1 MKKLFSTLMLVLVA
15 LTVQAQILQPV
26 KWKIQLNDSGSAE
39 KEIVFTATADK
50 GWHLYDQDLPE
61 GGPVSTSF
69 TFETLKGAELIGKPT
84 SSVKPTT
91 VYDELFA
98 MNLRWYPGTVSFTQK
113 FKVTD
118 PAKFKAEGEVEF
130 MACNDET
137 CLPPDRVS
145 FSFDKKNIKMTAAA
159 ETVVEKP
166 EVEQD
171 DVTAVQPDTEKVV
184 EEVAELK
191 APAPVTN
198 KDKAE
203 NRPVRASNELT
214 DDAALW
220 TPVIDQL
227 KAFGD
232 TTVSATDT
240 SWLFIFFAGFLG
252 GLIALLTPCVWPMI
266 PMTVSFFL
274 KRTKDRKKAIRD
286 AMTYGLSIIVIY
298 LVMGL
303 LITGIFGAS
312 ALNDLSTNAI
322 FNIIFFLLLVVF
334 AISFFGA
341 FEMVLPSSWTNKLDT
356 KADSTTGIISIFF
369 MSFTLVL
376 VSFSCTG
383 PIIGTLL
390 VQAAS
395 MGTAVGPA
403 IGMFGFALALSI
415 PFSLFAIFPNMLQS
429 MPKSGGWLNSVKVV
443 LGFLELTLALKFL
456 SVADLA
462 YGWRLLDREV
472 FIVLWIVI
480 FILLGCYLLGK
491 IKFSHDSDLPYV
503 SVPRLFMA
511 IISFSFAVYMVPGL
525 WGAPLKAISAFAP
538 PLYTQDFNLYN
549 SEVHAAFDDYE
560 TGMAYAKKVNKPVMI
575 DFSGFGCVNCRK
587 MEASVWTDP
596 KVKQILENDYV
607 LITLMVDDKTK
618 LPQPITIEEHGKTRK
633 LKTIG
638 DKWSYLQRSK
648 FGANAQPFYI
658 LLNAEGKPLGPS
670 YAFNESVPDY
680 IKFLENGLKVFK
692 EQEKNK

>member
-1 MKKLFSTLMLVLVA
+1 MKKLFSILLLVFVTLA
-15 LTVQAQILQPV
+15 VQAQIHQPV
-26 KWKIQLNDSGSAE
+26 KWKIKLEDSKTAE
-39 KEIVFTATADK
+39 KEIVFTATIEK
-50 GWHLYDQDLPE
+50 GWHLYDMNLPE

-69 TFETLKGAELIGKPT
+69 TFETLQGAELIGQPVSNIKPT
-84 SSVKPTT
+84 V
-91 VYDELFA
+91 VYDEQFA
-98 MNLRWYPGTVSFTQK
+98 MDLRWFPGAVTFTQK
-113 FKVTD
+113 VKILN
-118 PAKFKAEGEVEF
+118 PKKFKIEGEVEF
-130 MACNDET
+130 MVCNDET
-137 CLPPDRVS
+137 CLPPDRES
-145 FSFDKKNIKMTAAA
+145 FAFDSKNTKLTLPA
-159 ETVVEKP
+159 EAPVVEK
-166 EVEQD
+166 E
-171 DVTAVQPDTEKVV
+171 DVTKEQPDTNLVV
-184 EEVAELK
+184 EEGKTLTTPDPVAKEEK
-191 APAPVTN
+191 VIVNPEKITN
-198 KDKAE
+198 A
-203 NRPVRASNELT
+203 LT
-214 DDAALW
+214 NDAALW
-220 TPVIDQL
+220 TPVIDEL

-232 TTVSATDT
+232 TTVTATDT

-286 AMTYGLSIIVIY
+286 ALTYGLSIIVIY

-341 FEMVLPSSWTNKLDT
+341 FEMVLPASWTTKLDS
-356 KADSTTGIISIFF
+356 KADSTTGILSIFF

-443 LGFLELTLALKFL
+443 LGFLELALALKFL

-480 FILLGCYLLGK
+480 FVLLGFYLLGK
-491 IKFSHDSDLPYV
+491 IKFSHDSDVKYV

-511 IISFSFAVYMVPGL
+511 IISFGFAVYMVPGL
-525 WGAPLKAISAFAP
+525 WGAPLKSISAFAP
-538 PLYTQDFNLYN
+538 PLYTQDFSLYDD
-549 SEVHAAFDDYE
+549 EVHAAYDDYE
-560 TGMAYAKKVNKPVMI
+560 SGMAKAKLLNKPVMI

-587 MEASVWTDP
+587 MEAAVWTDP

-618 LPQPITIEEHGKTRK
+618 LPHPIEIEEHGKVRK

-658 LLNAEGKPLGPS
+658 LLNDEGKPLGPS
-670 YAFNESVPDY
+670 YAFNEDVSKY
-680 IKFLENGLKVFK
+680 IQFLENGLKTFK
-692 EQEKNK
+692 EQNK

>member
-1 MKKLFSTLMLVLVA
+1 MKKLISSIMLALIALVA
-15 LTVQAQILQPV
+15 QAQILTPV
-26 KWKIQLNDSGSAE
+26 KWKIKLDDKGGAPE

-50 GWHLYDQDLPE
+50 GWHLYDMNLPE

-69 TFETLKGAELIGKPT
+69 TFETLNGAELIGQPVP
-84 SSVKPTT
+84 SVKPTT
-91 VYDELFA
+91 VYDEQFA

-113 FKVTD
+113 LKVTD

-137 CLPPDRVS
+137 CLPPDQIP
-145 FSFDKKNIKMTAAA
+145 FSFDKKSIHVDPALAANSSTTEVDKEDATAI
-159 ETVVEKP
+159 
-166 EVEQD
+166 
-171 DVTAVQPDTEKVV
+171 QPDTQV
-184 EEVAELK
+184 VAEEASELNTPDPAAKETPATTSPK
-191 APAPVTN
+191 AS
-198 KDKAE
+198 D
-203 NRPVRASNELT
+203 SLT
-214 DDAALW
+214 DSPNLW
-220 TPVIDQL
+220 SPVIDQL
-227 KAFGD
+227 KSFGD
-232 TTVSATDT
+232 ATVSAADT
-240 SWLFIFFAGFLG
+240 SWFFIFFAGFLG

-286 AMTYGLSIIVIY
+286 AITYGLSIIVIY

-322 FNIIFFLLLVVF
+322 FNILFFLLLVVF
-334 AISFFGA
+334 AVSFFGA
-341 FEMVLPSSWTNKLDT
+341 FELVLPASWTSKLDS
-356 KADSTTGIISIFF
+356 KADSTTGVLSIFF

-415 PFSLFAIFPNMLQS
+415 PFSVFAIFPNMLQS

-443 LGFLELTLALKFL
+443 LGFLELALALKFL

-462 YGWRLLDREV
+462 YGWRLLDREA

-480 FILLGCYLLGK
+480 FSLLGVYLLGK
-491 IKFSHDSDLPYV
+491 IKFSHDSEVKYV

-511 IISFSFAVYMVPGL
+511 IISFAFAIYMVPGL

-538 PLYTQDFNLYN
+538 PLYTQDFNLYKN
-549 SEVHAAFDDYE
+549 EVHAAFDDYE
-560 TGMAYAKKVNKPVMI
+560 SGMAYAKKVNKPVMI

-596 KVKQILENDYV
+596 KVKQMLENDYV

-618 LPQPITIEEHGKTRK
+618 LPQPIEIQENGKTRK

-648 FGANAQPFYI
+648 FGSNAQPFYI
-658 LLNAEGKPLGPS
+658 LLNDEGQPLGPS
-670 YAFNESVPDY
+670 YAFNEDVSKY
-680 IKFLENGLKVFK
+680 IQFLQNGLKEFKK
-692 EQEKNK
+692 EQQ

>member
-145 FSFDKKNIKMTAAA
+145 FS
-159 ETVVEKP
+159 
-166 EVEQD
+166 
-171 DVTAVQPDTEKVV
+171 
-184 EEVAELK
+184 K

-443 LGFLELTLALKFL
+443 LGFLELALALKFL

-538 PLYTQDFNLYN
+538 PLYTQDFNLYKN
-549 SEVHAAFDDYE
+549 EVHAAFDDYE
-560 TGMAYAKKVNKPVMI
+560 SGMAYAKKVNKPVMI

-658 LLNAEGKPLGPS
+658 LLNAEGEPLGPS
-670 YAFNESVPDY
+670 YTFNESVPDY

>member
-1 MKKLFSTLMLVLVA
+1 MKKLISSIMLALIALVA
-15 LTVQAQILQPV
+15 QAQILTPV
-26 KWKIQLNDSGSAE
+26 KWKIKLDDKGGAPE

-50 GWHLYDQDLPE
+50 GWHLYDMNLPE

-69 TFETLKGAELIGKPT
+69 TFETLNGAELIGQPVP
-84 SSVKPTT
+84 SVKPTT
-91 VYDELFA
+91 VYDEQFA

-113 FKVTD
+113 LKVTD

-137 CLPPDRVS
+137 CLPPDQIP
-145 FSFDKKNIKMTAAA
+145 FSFDKKSIHVDPALAANSP
-159 ETVVEKP
+159 TT
-166 EVEQD
+166 EVDKED
-171 DVTAVQPDTEKVV
+171 ATTVQPDTQV
-184 EEVAELK
+184 VAEDASELNTPDPAAKETPATTSPK
-191 APAPVTN
+191 ASDN
-198 KDKAE
+198 
-203 NRPVRASNELT
+203 LT
-214 DDAALW
+214 DSPSLW
-220 TPVIDQL
+220 SPVIDQL
-227 KAFGD
+227 KSFGD
-232 TTVSATDT
+232 TTVSAADT

-286 AMTYGLSIIVIY
+286 AVTYGLSIIVIY

-322 FNIIFFLLLVVF
+322 FNILFFLLLVVF
-334 AISFFGA
+334 AVSFFGA
-341 FEMVLPSSWTNKLDT
+341 FELVLPASWTSKLDS
-356 KADSTTGIISIFF
+356 KADSTTGILSIFF

-415 PFSLFAIFPNMLQS
+415 PFSVFAIFPNMLQS

-443 LGFLELTLALKFL
+443 LGFLELALALKFL

-462 YGWRLLDREV
+462 YGWRLLDREA

-480 FILLGCYLLGK
+480 FSLLGVYLLGK
-491 IKFSHDSDLPYV
+491 IKFSHDSEVKYV

-511 IISFSFAVYMVPGL
+511 IISFAFAIYMVPGL

-538 PLYTQDFNLYN
+538 PLYTQDFNLYKN
-549 SEVHAAFDDYE
+549 EVHAAFDDYE
-560 TGMAYAKKVNKPVMI
+560 SGMAYAKKVNKPVMI

-596 KVKQILENDYV
+596 KVKQMLENDYV

-618 LPQPITIEEHGKTRK
+618 LPQPIEIQENGKTRK

-648 FGANAQPFYI
+648 FGSNAQPFYI
-658 LLNAEGKPLGPS
+658 LLNDEGQPLGPS
-670 YAFNESVPDY
+670 YAFNEDVSKY
-680 IKFLENGLKVFK
+680 IQFLQNGLKEFKK
-692 EQEKNK
+692 EQQ

>member
-1 MKKLFSTLMLVLVA
+1 MKKLISSIMLALIALVA
-15 LTVQAQILQPV
+15 QAQILTPV
-26 KWKIQLNDSGSAE
+26 KWKFKLDDKGGAPE

-50 GWHLYDQDLPE
+50 GWHLYDMNLPE

-69 TFETLKGAELIGKPT
+69 TFETLNGAELIGQPVP
-84 SSVKPTT
+84 SVKPTT
-91 VYDELFA
+91 VYDEQFA

-113 FKVTD
+113 LKVTD

-137 CLPPDRVS
+137 CLPPDQIP
-145 FSFDKKNIKMTAAA
+145 FSFDKKSIHVDPALAANSSTTEVDKEDATAI
-159 ETVVEKP
+159 
-166 EVEQD
+166 
-171 DVTAVQPDTEKVV
+171 QPDTQV
-184 EEVAELK
+184 VAEEASELNTPDPAAKETPATTSPK
-191 APAPVTN
+191 AS
-198 KDKAE
+198 D
-203 NRPVRASNELT
+203 SLT
-214 DDAALW
+214 DSPNLW
-220 TPVIDQL
+220 SPVIDQL
-227 KAFGD
+227 KSFGD
-232 TTVSATDT
+232 STVSAADT

-286 AMTYGLSIIVIY
+286 AITYGLSIIVIY

-322 FNIIFFLLLVVF
+322 FNILFFLLLVVF
-334 AISFFGA
+334 AVSFFGA
-341 FEMVLPSSWTNKLDT
+341 FELVLPASWTSKLDS
-356 KADSTTGIISIFF
+356 KADSTTGVLSIFF

-415 PFSLFAIFPNMLQS
+415 PFSVFAIFPNMLQS

-443 LGFLELTLALKFL
+443 LGFLELALALKFL

-462 YGWRLLDREV
+462 YGWRLLDREA

-480 FILLGCYLLGK
+480 FSLLGVYLLGK
-491 IKFSHDSDLPYV
+491 IKFSHDSEVKYV

-511 IISFSFAVYMVPGL
+511 IISFAFAIYMVPGL

-538 PLYTQDFNLYN
+538 PLYTQDFNLYKN
-549 SEVHAAFDDYE
+549 EVHAAFDDYE
-560 TGMAYAKKVNKPVMI
+560 SGMAYAKKVNKPVMI

-596 KVKQILENDYV
+596 KVKQMLENDYV

-618 LPQPITIEEHGKTRK
+618 LPQPIEIQENGKTRK

-648 FGANAQPFYI
+648 FGSNAQPFYI
-658 LLNAEGKPLGPS
+658 LLNDEGQPLGPS
-670 YAFNESVPDY
+670 YAFNEDVSKY
-680 IKFLENGLKVFK
+680 IQFLQNGLKEFKK
-692 EQEKNK
+692 EQQ

>member
-1 MKKLFSTLMLVLVA
+1 MKKLIATLWLACLVCF
-15 LTVQAQILQPV
+15 VQAQILTPV
-26 KWKIQLNDSGSAE
+26 TWKIHLDDTGASE
-39 KEIVFTATADK
+39 KSIVFTATADK
-50 GWHLYDQDLPE
+50 GWHLYDMNLPE
-61 GGPVSTSF
+61 GGPISTSF
-69 TFETLKGAELIGKPT
+69 TFETLTGAELIGTPT
-84 SSVKPTT
+84 ASVAPTT
-91 VYDELFA
+91 VYDEQFA

-118 PAKFKAEGEVEF
+118 AAKFKMEGQIEF

-137 CLPPDRVS
+137 CLPPDQID
-145 FSFDKKNIKMTAAA
+145 FSYTKRDIRMDGAATGTAE
-159 ETVVEKP
+159 ETVEP
-166 EVEQD
+166 E
-171 DVTAVQPDTEKVV
+171 PSTE
-184 EEVAELK
+184 EPTE
-191 APAPVTN
+191 APATP
-198 KDKAE
+198 
-203 NRPVRASNELT
+203 ASDTPAVGEQPKSQASHAPAVLT
-214 DDAALW
+214 DAPALW

-232 TTVSATDT
+232 ATVAAADT

-252 GLIALLTPCVWPMI
+252 GFIALLTPCVWPMI

-286 AMTYGLSIIVIY
+286 AVTYGLSIIVIY

-303 LITGIFGAS
+303 LITGLFGAS
-312 ALNDLSTNAI
+312 ALNNLSTNAI

-334 AISFFGA
+334 AVSFFGA
-341 FEMVLPSSWTNKLDT
+341 FELVLPASWTNKMDA
-356 KADSTTGIISIFF
+356 KADSTTGFLSIFF

-415 PFSLFAIFPNMLQS
+415 PFSLFAIFPNLLQN

-443 LGFLELTLALKFL
+443 LGFLELALALKFL

-462 YGWRLLDREV
+462 YGWRLLDRET

-480 FILLGCYLLGK
+480 FCMLGAYLLGK
-491 IKFSHDSDLPYV
+491 IKFSHDSEVKYV
-503 SVPRLFMA
+503 SVPRLFMS
-511 IISFSFAVYMVPGL
+511 IISFAFALYMVPGL

-538 PLYTQDFNLYN
+538 PLYTQDFNLYE

-560 TGMAYAKKVNKPVMI
+560 AGMAYAKKVGKPVMI
-575 DFSGFGCVNCRK
+575 DFSGYGCVNCRK

-596 KVKQILENDYV
+596 KVKQLLEQDYV
-607 LITLMVDDKTK
+607 LITLIVDDKTN
-618 LPQPITIEEHGKTRK
+618 LPAPIEIQENGKVRK
-633 LKTIG
+633 LKTVG

-658 LLNAEGKPLGPS
+658 LLDGEGMPLAPS
-670 YAFNESVPDY
+670 YAFDEDVSKY
-680 IKFLENGLKVFK
+680 IQFLQDGLKQF
-692 EQEKNK
+692 QQH

>member
-1 MKKLFSTLMLVLVA
+1 MKKLISSIMLALIALVA
-15 LTVQAQILQPV
+15 QAQILTPV
-26 KWKIQLNDSGSAE
+26 KWKIKLDDKGGAPE

-50 GWHLYDQDLPE
+50 GWHLYDMNLPE

-69 TFETLKGAELIGKPT
+69 TFETLNGAELIGQPVP
-84 SSVKPTT
+84 SVKPTT
-91 VYDELFA
+91 VYDEQFA
-98 MNLRWYPGTVSFTQK
+98 MNLRWYPGTVSFIQK
-113 FKVTD
+113 LKITD
-118 PAKFKAEGEVEF
+118 PAKFKVEGEVEF

-137 CLPPDRVS
+137 CLPPDQIP
-145 FSFDKKNIKMTAAA
+145 FSFDKKSIHVDPTLAANSSTTEVDKEDATAI
-159 ETVVEKP
+159 
-166 EVEQD
+166 
-171 DVTAVQPDTEKVV
+171 QPDTQV
-184 EEVAELK
+184 VAEEASELNTPDPAAKETPATTSPK
-191 APAPVTN
+191 AS
-198 KDKAE
+198 D
-203 NRPVRASNELT
+203 SLT
-214 DDAALW
+214 DSPNLW
-220 TPVIDQL
+220 SPVIDQL
-227 KAFGD
+227 KSFGD
-232 TTVSATDT
+232 ATVSAADT

-286 AMTYGLSIIVIY
+286 AITYGLSIIVIY

-322 FNIIFFLLLVVF
+322 FNILFFLLLVVF
-334 AISFFGA
+334 AVSFFGA
-341 FEMVLPSSWTNKLDT
+341 FELVLPASWTSKLDS
-356 KADSTTGIISIFF
+356 KADSTTGVLSIFF

-415 PFSLFAIFPNMLQS
+415 PFSVFAIFPNMLQS

-443 LGFLELTLALKFL
+443 LGFLELALALKFL

-462 YGWRLLDREV
+462 YGWRLLDREA

-480 FILLGCYLLGK
+480 FSLLGVYLLGK
-491 IKFSHDSDLPYV
+491 IKFSHDSEVKYV

-511 IISFSFAVYMVPGL
+511 IISFAFAIYMVPGL

-538 PLYTQDFNLYN
+538 PLYTQDFNLYKN
-549 SEVHAAFDDYE
+549 EVHAAFDDYE
-560 TGMAYAKKVNKPVMI
+560 SGMAYAKKVNKPVMI

-596 KVKQILENDYV
+596 KVKQMLENDYV

-618 LPQPITIEEHGKTRK
+618 LPQPIEIQENGKTRK

-648 FGANAQPFYI
+648 FGSNAQPFYI
-658 LLNAEGKPLGPS
+658 LLNDEGQPLGPS
-670 YAFNESVPDY
+670 YAFNEDVSKY
-680 IKFLENGLKVFK
+680 IQFLQNGLKEFKK
-692 EQEKNK
+692 EQQ

>member
-1 MKKLFSTLMLVLVA
+1 MKKLISSIMLA
-15 LTVQAQILQPV
+15 LIALAAQAQILTPV
-26 KWKIQLNDSGSAE
+26 KWKIKLDDKGGAPE

-50 GWHLYDQDLPE
+50 GWHLYDMNLPE

-69 TFETLKGAELIGKPT
+69 TFETLNGAELIGQPDP
-84 SSVKPTT
+84 SVKPTT
-91 VYDELFA
+91 VYDEQFA

-113 FKVTD
+113 LKVTD

-137 CLPPDRVS
+137 CLPPDQIP
-145 FSFDKKNIKMTAAA
+145 FSFDKKSIHVDPALAANSSTTEVDKEDATAI
-159 ETVVEKP
+159 
-166 EVEQD
+166 
-171 DVTAVQPDTEKVV
+171 QPDTQV
-184 EEVAELK
+184 VAEEASELNTPDPAAKETPATTSPK
-191 APAPVTN
+191 AS
-198 KDKAE
+198 D
-203 NRPVRASNELT
+203 SLT
-214 DDAALW
+214 DSPNLW
-220 TPVIDQL
+220 SPVIDQL
-227 KAFGD
+227 KSFGD
-232 TTVSATDT
+232 ATVSAADT

-286 AMTYGLSIIVIY
+286 AITYGLSIIVIY

-322 FNIIFFLLLVVF
+322 FNILFFLLLVVF
-334 AISFFGA
+334 AVSFFGA
-341 FEMVLPSSWTNKLDT
+341 FELVLPASWTSKLDS
-356 KADSTTGIISIFF
+356 KADSTTGVLSIFF

-415 PFSLFAIFPNMLQS
+415 PFSVFAIFPNMLQS

-443 LGFLELTLALKFL
+443 LGFLELALALKFL

-462 YGWRLLDREV
+462 YGWRLLDREA

-480 FILLGCYLLGK
+480 FSLLGVYLLGK
-491 IKFSHDSDLPYV
+491 IKFSHDSEVKYV

-511 IISFSFAVYMVPGL
+511 IISFAFAIYMVPGL

-538 PLYTQDFNLYN
+538 PLYTQDFNLYKN
-549 SEVHAAFDDYE
+549 EVHAAFDDYE
-560 TGMAYAKKVNKPVMI
+560 SGMAYAKKVNKPVMI

-596 KVKQILENDYV
+596 KVKQMLENDYV

-618 LPQPITIEEHGKTRK
+618 LPQPIEIQENGKTRK

-648 FGANAQPFYI
+648 FGSNAQPFYI
-658 LLNAEGKPLGPS
+658 LLNDEGQPLGPS
-670 YAFNESVPDY
+670 YAFNEDVSKY
-680 IKFLENGLKVFK
+680 IQFLQNGLKEFKK
-692 EQEKNK
+692 EQQ